1 MAEARQVITAIIYD
15 RRGRKISEGRNHYT
29 KSHPFQ
35 ARLARE
41 AGLHHKIYLHAEI
54 EALIRLRDWSRAH
67 RIVVERYAKSGAPA
81 LAKPCPV
88 CQRALRLAGIKHV
101 EHT

>member
-1 MAEARQVITAIIYD
+1 MATQQITAAIYD
-15 RRGRKISEGRNHYT
+15 RRGRRISVGRNHYT

-41 AGLHHKIYLHAEI
+41 AGLKEKIYLHAEI
-54 EALIRLRDWSRAH
+54 EALIKLRDWSRAH
-67 RIVVERYAKSGAPA
+67 KIVVERYASNGEPA
-81 LAKPCPV
+81 LAKPCPI
-88 CQRALRLAGIKHV
+88 CQRALKLAGIEHI

>member
-1 MAEARQVITAIIYD
+1 MAEARQAITAVIYD
-15 RRGRKISEGRNHYT
+15 RRGRSISTGRNSYT
-29 KSHPFQ
+29 KSHPLQ

-54 EALIRLRDWSRAH
+54 EALVRLRDWSRAH
-67 RIVVERYAKSGAPA
+67 KMVVERYAKSGEPA
-81 LAKPCPV
+81 LAKPCPI
-88 CQRALRLAGIKHV
+88 CQRALRLAGIIHI

>member
-1 MAEARQVITAIIYD
+1 MAEARQAITASIYD
-15 RRGRKISEGRNHYT
+15 RRGRKISVGRNHYT

-54 EALIRLRDWSRAH
+54 EALLRLRDWSRAH
-67 RIVVERYAKSGAPA
+67 KIVVERYARSGEPA
-81 LAKPCPV
+81 LAKPCPI
-88 CQRALRLAGIKHV
+88 CQRAIRMAGIAHI